1 MAIERLSFPCYLNIK
16 AGIEI
21 YPAELNSQLLR
32 ILRRFGR
39 YSRRLEEGEYELTP
53 SIWEKHLYRHTLTV
67 LSSGFGLVRMIPRYK
82 DSSTTVA
89 DENGMSELRKGGR
102 VIHLPH
108 DQISAAIIGPNRFY
122 SNTVCLYEYVY
133 FIPEPNPVNLRRN

>member
-1 MAIERLSFPCYLNIK
+1 MAIERLSFPCYLNIQ

-21 YPAELNSQLLR
+21 YPTELNPQLLR

-67 LSSGFGLVRMIPRYK
+67 LGSGFGLVRMIPRCK
-82 DSSTTVA
+82 DASTALV
-89 DENGMSELRKGGR
+89 DNNGMSELRRGGR
-102 VIHLPH
+102 LIRLPQ

-122 SNTVCLYEYVY
+122 PNNVCLYEYIY
-133 FIPEPNPVNLRRN
+133 FVPEPNPVDLRKN